1 MLLCACCCGVDA
13 AVCMLLWCLHSV
25 VLLLARSKQAA
36 LLLLLACCYCCCCAA
51 DTCVH
56 APVFCFWSV
65 IFRCPHSGLAAA
77 LHMHVRSPG
86 VARQPLTS
94 HHEPPHNHRW
104 SVGGERS
111 VLQGLL
117 TLHSSESW
125 RACRQHWPALV
136 CRSLPSQRS
145 TPTTF
150 SSRNSHSGMR
160 ARLSLLPATT
170 LERLNSGCQW
180 TDTLRN

>member
-1 MLLCACCCGVDA
+1 MFAC
-13 AVCMLLWCLHSV
+13 V

-36 LLLLLACCYCCCCAA
+36 LLLLLACCCCCCAA
-51 DTCVH
+51 ATCVH
-56 APVFCFWSV
+56 TPVFCFWRV
-65 IFRCPHSGLAAA
+65 ILRCMPSLGVCCCIAHA
-77 LHMHVRSPG
+77 RSPG
-86 VARQPLTS
+86 VVRQPLTS
-94 HHEPPHNHRW
+94 HHDRHHEPPHNHRW

-136 CRSLPSQRS
+136 CRSSPSQRS
-145 TPTTF
+145 TPITF

-170 LERLNSGCQW
+170 LERLNRGCQW